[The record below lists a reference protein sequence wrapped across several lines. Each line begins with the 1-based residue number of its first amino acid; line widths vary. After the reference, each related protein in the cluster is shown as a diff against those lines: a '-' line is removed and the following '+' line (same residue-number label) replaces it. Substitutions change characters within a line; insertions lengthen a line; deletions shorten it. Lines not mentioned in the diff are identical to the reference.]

1 MTEEGV
7 KRKLTAILSA
17 DAKGY
22 SRLMGEDE
30 VGTVQVL
37 KEYREIMANF
47 ILQHRGRV
55 VDSPGDN
62 ILAEFGSIVDATEC
76 AVKIQEELQTKNAE
90 LSEDKR
96 LEFRIGINH
105 GDVLEDEDR
114 IYGDGVNIAARI
126 EGLAPPGGI
135 CISRTTYDQI
145 KNRLN
150 LGYEYLGAHRVKNIA
165 DPVRVYR
172 VLTEPEAAGK
182 VLGEKKFLGRFS
194 RRTAMAAIIILCIA
208 AGGLI
213 GWNIYLQQSKRVEA
227 ASLDKMAYPLP
238 EEPSIAVLPFT
249 NMSGDPKQEYLSDG
263 ITDEL
268 TTTLS
273 KVPDLFVISRTS
285 AFAYKNKLVKVKQVA
300 EELGVRY
307 VLEGSVQ
314 RSGDRVRVIAQ
325 LIDAVAGDHLWAERY
340 ERDLK
345 ELFELQDDL
354 TIKIITALRIKLI
367 AGEDAKRLAGGKT
380 ENLQYIEKKF
390 EAMSYL
396 REMNKESNA
405 KAKQIFK
412 ELINMEPELFNAYAG
427 LATANLMDVWLGAS
441 SSPRESLGEAIKLCN
456 KAIALDESQ
465 DVPHAILGHIYAMMR
480 QYDKA
485 IEEGQRAVAINP
497 NSAGAYVWLGMSLT
511 YAGRPEE
518 AVEMIKK
525 GMRLSPFSPAY
536 FMQNLGNAYREA
548 GLYEEAI
555 TEYKKCIKREPKNIM
570 GHSLLAMTF
579 AMAARYEEAREAWS
593 EVLKIDPNYSVE
605 KRFKVW
611 PYKDPENRKQ
621 KIAAM
626 HKAGIK

>member
-1 MTEEGV
+1 
-7 KRKLTAILSA
+7 
-17 DAKGY
+17 
-22 SRLMGEDE
+22 
-30 VGTVQVL
+30 
-37 KEYREIMANF
+37 
-47 ILQHRGRV
+47 
-55 VDSPGDN
+55 
-62 ILAEFGSIVDATEC
+62 
-76 AVKIQEELQTKNAE
+76 
-90 LSEDKR
+90 
-96 LEFRIGINH
+96 
-105 GDVLEDEDR
+105 LEDEDR

-145 KNRLN
+145 KKRLN
-150 LGYEYLGAHRVKNIA
+150 LGYEYLGDHSVKNIA
-165 DPVRVYR
+165 EPVRVYR
-172 VLTEPEAAGK
+172 ILTEPETAGK
-182 VLGEKKFLGRFS
+182 IIGEKRFLGRFS
-194 RRTAMAAIIILCIA
+194 RKTAMAAIIILAIA
-208 AGGLI
+208 SGGLI
-213 GWNIYLQQSKRVEA
+213 GWNIYLQQTKRVEA

-285 AFAYKNKLVKVKQVA
+285 AFAYKNKPVKVKQVA

-314 RSGDRVRVIAQ
+314 RSGDRVRIIAQ

-340 ERDLK
+340 DRDLK
-345 ELFELQDDL
+345 EFFELQDDL

-390 EAMSYL
+390 EAISYL
-396 REMNKESNA
+396 REFNKESNA

-441 SSPRESLGEAIKLCN
+441 SSPRESLGEAIKLCK
-456 KAIALDESQ
+456 KAIELDESQ
-465 DVPHAILGHIYAMMR
+465 DVPHATLGHIYAMMK

-485 IEEGQRAVAINP
+485 IEEGQLAVAINP

-511 YAGRPEE
+511 YAGRPAE
-518 AVEMIKK
+518 AIEMIEK

-548 GLYEEAI
+548 GRFEEAI
-555 TEYKKCIKREPKNIM
+555 TEYKKCIKRQPNNIM
-570 GHSLLAMTF
+570 GHSLLSMTY
-579 AMAARYEEAREAWS
+579 AVAGRYEEAREAWS

-626 HKAGIK
+626 QKAGIK